1 MAFFT
6 AASAL
11 RSILNGR
18 FARSL
23 CTALAGLSAVS
34 LAAAVVARSRSSG
47 MYGVDLFFVS
57 FERALLLVY
66 RFSLPDCLLS
76 SS

>member
-1 MAFFT
+1 M
-6 AASAL
+6 SVPDLERVMMGL
-11 RSILNGR
+11 RWL
-18 FARSL
+18 
-23 CTALAGLSAVS
+23 AVS
-34 LAAAVVARSRSSG
+34 CRLSG
-47 MYGVDLFFVS
+47 MYTYGVDLFFVS